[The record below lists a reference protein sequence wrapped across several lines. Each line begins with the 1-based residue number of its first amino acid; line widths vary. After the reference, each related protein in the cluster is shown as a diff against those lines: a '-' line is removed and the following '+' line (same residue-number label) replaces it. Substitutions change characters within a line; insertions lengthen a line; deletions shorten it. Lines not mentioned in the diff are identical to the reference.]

1 MKSLK
6 DTITEALHEGPM
18 HVADIIKV
26 LHKDY
31 NISVFNAKSY
41 PEFAKFLSHSKID
54 DLDVAKTI
62 GDIRCGL
69 YIQAGSSPKS
79 FGLQIKYV
87 STEKSQY
94 GDGTLKRNLDW
105 TDMSKETLS
114 NTIICLRRILSE
126 IDSKVEKEYVKH
138 PKAKDLENEICDF
151 VERQVP
157 RGFNTR
163 NIEVG
168 IGTRE
173 LTNDD
178 KKEGFSCII
187 DVEISPENPQQR
199 LSIGI
204 DKNDCLRYVWQTTY
218 GDCKKGLMVPK
229 HLILWKD
236 VESQIATMLQSY

>member
-6 DTITEALHEGPM
+6 DIITEELHEGPM

-41 PEFAKFLSHSKID
+41 PEFAKFLPHSKID

-105 TDMSKETLS
+105 TDMSKDTLS

-138 PKAKDLENEICDF
+138 PKAKDLRSEIQGF
-151 VERQVP
+151 VGRQTP
-157 RGFNTR
+157 RNFYLR

-168 IGTRE
+168 VKTRE
-173 LTNDD
+173 LTKDD
-178 KKEGFSCII
+178 KREGFTCII
-187 DVEISPENPQQR
+187 DIEICPRDPQSR

-204 DKNDCLRYVWQTTY
+204 DKNDCLRWTSQFAYH
-218 GDCKKGLMVPK
+218 CKDGLLTPQ
-229 HLILWKD
+229 HLIKWD
-236 VESQIATMLQSY
+236 EVEGRVATLLQGY

>member
-6 DTITEALHEGPM
+6 EVITEALHEGPM
-18 HVADIIKV
+18 HVADIIRV

-41 PEFAKFLSHSKID
+41 PEFAKFLPHSKID

-69 YIQAGSSPKS
+69 YIQSGSSPES

-87 STEKSQY
+87 STKKSQY
-94 GDGTLKRNLDW
+94 GDGTLKRNIDW
-105 TDMSKETLS
+105 TDMSKDTLS

-126 IDSKVEKEYVKH
+126 IDNKVEKEYVKH
-138 PKAKDLENEICDF
+138 PKAKDLRSEIQGF
-151 VERQVP
+151 VSRQTP
-157 RGFNTR
+157 RSFNTR
-163 NIEVG
+163 NIEVSV
-168 IGTRE
+168 IERE

-178 KKEGFSCII
+178 KKEGFSFIV
-187 DVEISPENPQQR
+187 DVEISPKNSQQR

-229 HLILWKD
+229 HLILWKN
-236 VESQIATMLQSY
+236 VESQVATLLQGY

>member
-1 MKSLK
+1 M
-6 DTITEALHEGPM
+6 
-18 HVADIIKV
+18 
-26 LHKDY
+26 
-31 NISVFNAKSY
+31 
-41 PEFAKFLSHSKID
+41 
-54 DLDVAKTI
+54 
-62 GDIRCGL
+62 
-69 YIQAGSSPKS
+69 
-79 FGLQIKYV
+79 
-87 STEKSQY
+87 
-94 GDGTLKRNLDW
+94 
-105 TDMSKETLS
+105 
-114 NTIICLRRILSE
+114 
-126 IDSKVEKEYVKH
+126 
-138 PKAKDLENEICDF
+138 ENEICDF